1 MYNDGNRNDRNTQSN
16 IWSTINRELSST
28 NAGRPSAN
36 SDGGGGSAKVSSR
49 VESRRRTAT
58 IEKRRQEDIIPEMIR
73 DALEKSSLHGFETKD
88 MDPLRSFDFHG
99 LVKTLSLEGKPQQ
112 AERVL
117 ELWLRIYNA
126 PRTSRHLSIKRPFV
140 STFNVIL
147 TGYARSGLDSAGP
160 RALAILDRME
170 EQPPSWVE
178 EPTVRNRY
186 TRIANVPWPDTITYN
201 AAINCWS
208 KSKVHPPPEYS
219 NTVMELLHRMES
231 MYFEKNI
238 SRVRPDEITYGAAI
252 NAFRSNSTQA
262 LNVFNHMQE
271 LYRKYPAQAVKPTVR
286 HLNGVLT
293 AFAAARNATDAAIQ
307 AEQLIQQTE
316 EDAERGDSGD
326 GRLLPDSMSYNMVIN
341 CWARSGH
348 PLAAE
353 NSDRILQKME
363 RRYQLSVRIAETSRV
378 RPDTVSF
385 NTVIA
390 AWSRSTKVGAAQAA
404 EKLLL
409 QMERLVQLERRTE
422 VEPDRFSYSSVIQ
435 AHVKSGVPGS
445 ARKGQEFLDR
455 MLSLYE
461 NGNKNLRPNAVV
473 FNTVLNGY
481 AKAKEWTNDTA
492 TRVDTILEKMLDL
505 YKNGYDD
512 AKPNQ
517 RTYTTVINALARSG
531 IPRAFE
537 KIEKILDNMC
547 ASEDP
552 NDWPTA
558 HTFASVISAWA
569 SSSEEDKAS
578 KALRALRRMQKMHAS
593 GKYSELKPNVHVY
606 NSVLNACASSAG
618 GHPET
623 VESAFKVACGLFDE
637 LCKSEDDQ
645 PSDVTYSLFLRVCK
659 QLMTEG
665 ALQRKMIEAVF
676 RRCCRSGQVSLTVLR
691 QVKEAASLELWI
703 EIMREKAGKR
713 DLTIKDLPPEW
724 TCNVK
729 NT

>member
-1 MYNDGNRNDRNTQSN
+1 
-16 IWSTINRELSST
+16 
-28 NAGRPSAN
+28 
-36 SDGGGGSAKVSSR
+36 
-49 VESRRRTAT
+49 
-58 IEKRRQEDIIPEMIR
+58 
-73 DALEKSSLHGFETKD
+73 
-88 MDPLRSFDFHG
+88 MD
-99 LVKTLSLEGKPQQ
+99 
-112 AERVL
+112 
-117 ELWLRIYNA
+117 
-126 PRTSRHLSIKRPFV
+126 
-140 STFNVIL
+140 
-147 TGYARSGLDSAGP
+147 
-160 RALAILDRME
+160 
-170 EQPPSWVE
+170 
-178 EPTVRNRY
+178 
-186 TRIANVPWPDTITYN
+186 
-201 AAINCWS
+201 
-208 KSKVHPPPEYS
+208 
-219 NTVMELLHRMES
+219 LLHRMER

-238 SRVRPDEITYGAAI
+238 SRVRPDETTYGAAI
-252 NAFRSNSTQA
+252 NAFRSNSTHA
-262 LNVFNHMQE
+262 VNVFNHMQE
-271 LYRKYPAQAVKPTVR
+271 LYRMYPSQAVKPTVR

-293 AFAAARNATDAAIQ
+293 AFTSARNATDAAIQ
-307 AEQLIQQTE
+307 AEHLIQQTE
-316 EDAERGDSGD
+316 EDAERGTNALYG
-326 GRLLPDSMSYNMVIN
+326 GLLPDSMSYNIVIN

-353 NSDRILQKME
+353 NAERILQKME
-363 RRYQLSVRIAETSRV
+363 RRYQSSVRRAETTWV

-390 AWSRSTKVGAAQAA
+390 AWSRSLKVGAAQAA

-409 QMERLVQLERRTE
+409 QMERLAQLEGRTE
-422 VEPDRFSYSSVIQ
+422 AQPDRFSYSSVIQ
-435 AHVKSGVPGS
+435 AHVKSGAMGS

-461 NGNKNLRPNAVV
+461 NGNENLRPNSVV

-481 AKAKEWTNDTA
+481 AKAKEWTGDAA
-492 TRVDTILEKMLDL
+492 TRVDTILEKMLHL
-505 YKNGYDD
+505 YKSGYDD

-517 RTYTTVINALARSG
+517 RTYTTVINALAKSG

-558 HTFASVISAWA
+558 HTFTSVISAWA

-593 GKYSELKPNVHVY
+593 GKYPELKPNVHVY
-606 NSVLNACASSAG
+606 NSVLTACASSAG

-637 LCKSEDDQ
+637 LCKSEDYQ
-645 PSDVTYSLFLRVCK
+645 PTDVTYSLFLRVCK
-659 QLMTEG
+659 QLMSEG

-676 RRCCRSGQVSLTVLR
+676 RRCCRNGQVSLTVLR